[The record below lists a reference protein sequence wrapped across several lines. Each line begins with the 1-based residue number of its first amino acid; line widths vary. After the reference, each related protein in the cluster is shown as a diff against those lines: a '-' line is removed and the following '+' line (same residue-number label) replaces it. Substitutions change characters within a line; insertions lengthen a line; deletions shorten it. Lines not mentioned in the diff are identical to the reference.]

1 MHIHRR
7 TADVA
12 GHTRRFIVIQPEE
25 LGPQPDLLLFF
36 HGSQQ
41 SANVLRRFTNGTVDA
56 LADATNTL
64 VVYPDGIDHHF
75 NDTRA
80 NLPVRAR
87 ELGVDD
93 VAFSTFLIETMQR
106 EYATARTFAAGYSNG
121 GQMVLRLL
129 FDAPGLLT
137 GAATF
142 GASKASMADKDEAQ
156 RVTGYVLGGVSP
168 LGQKKALPT
177 VIDEAAELARLSD
190 ESIFFSGG
198 KRGLEIEMAP
208 ADFIALTG
216 ARIAGIATH

>member
-12 GHTRRFIVIQPEE
+12 GHTRRFIVIEPEE

-36 HGSQQ
+36 HGSHQ
-41 SANVLRRFTNGTVDA
+41 SANVIRRFTNGTVDA

-64 VVYPDGIDHHF
+64 VVYPDGIGHHF

-80 NLPVRAR
+80 DLPVRAR

-106 EYATARTFAAGYSNG
+106 EYSTARTFAAGYSNG

-129 FDAPGLLT
+129 YDAPLYPHPCLRLRLHAGRGFQPRAHPPRWLPAYP
-137 GAATF
+137 AAF
-142 GASKASMADKDEAQ
+142 YPRHRRPDC
-156 RVTGYVLGGVSP
+156 
-168 LGQKKALPT
+168 AL
-177 VIDEAAELARLSD
+177 
-190 ESIFFSGG
+190 
-198 KRGLEIEMAP
+198 
-208 ADFIALTG
+208 
-216 ARIAGIATH
+216 